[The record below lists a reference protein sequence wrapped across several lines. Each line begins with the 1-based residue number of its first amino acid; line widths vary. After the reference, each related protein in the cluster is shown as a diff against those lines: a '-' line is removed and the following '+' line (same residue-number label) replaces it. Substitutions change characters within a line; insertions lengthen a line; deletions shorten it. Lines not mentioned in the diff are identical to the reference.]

1 MNRFFLTLHGQ
12 VTLHSNVLT
21 DIRIAQETG
30 YAGIEIHTDKL
41 DRYLSAV
48 GDTELLLATLERFDI
63 APVCIDI
70 IGGIET
76 QSSEGKKELF
86 ARTRRL
92 CQVASEISC
101 PTIQVN
107 AFSELSQSG
116 MDHDAIIRYTAN
128 NLREIADIGKD
139 YGVRF
144 QFEGAAWTP
153 IHSLKDCLRLV
164 DETGRDNVGL
174 VIDTWHFWASYGGDP
189 AELALVDPRL
199 IYGVHISDGKRPD
212 RTISPAEW
220 PDERTL
226 RGYYPGQGDIPL
238 DAWVDAL
245 KLAGYAGPVSGEL
258 MNGRLWERDNV
269 DAARLMCRELIRLLE
284 SADSVSA
291 GPIRTAI
298 GPGDEIMT
306 EGW

>member
-1 MNRFFLTLHGQ
+1 MGRFFLTLHGQ

-21 DIRIAQETG
+21 DIRIAHETG

-41 DRYLSAV
+41 DRYLAEV
-48 GDTELLLATLERFDI
+48 GDTGLIRSTLDRFDI
-63 APVCIDI
+63 SPVCIDI

-76 QSSEGKKELF
+76 PSQEGRDRLF
-86 ARTRRL
+86 ERTERL

-107 AFSELSQSG
+107 AFSELAQQGLDQDSIIG
-116 MDHDAIIRYTAN
+116 MTAD
-128 NLREIADIGKD
+128 NLRVIADIGKG

-153 IHSLKDCLRLV
+153 IHTLKDCLRLIE
-164 DETGRDNVGL
+164 ETGRDNVGL

-189 AELALVDPRL
+189 AELALVDPRS
-199 IYGVHISDGKRPD
+199 IYGVHISDGRRPD
-212 RTISPAEW
+212 RSVPASAW

-226 RGYYPGQGDIPL
+226 RGFYPGQGEIPL
-238 DAWVDAL
+238 DEWVDAL
-245 KLAGYAGPVSGEL
+245 VLAGYAGPVSGEL

-269 DAARLMCRELIRLLE
+269 DAARMMCQALRKLLKVDDTAQDRESRRQPRLSE
-284 SADSVSA
+284 
-291 GPIRTAI
+291 
-298 GPGDEIMT
+298 EILT
-306 EGW
+306 LGW